1 MHNDQSHYFLK
12 QLHSYKVGLVCDFIA
27 HKPAQSDCLLMKSH
41 DPYTGERGG
50 GGTLHAYG
58 SGSEKFGDLSD
69 TSDCIENATIA
80 QF

>member
-1 MHNDQSHYFLK
+1 MIPTQ
-12 QLHSYKVGLVCDFIA
+12 
-27 HKPAQSDCLLMKSH
+27 
-41 DPYTGERGG
+41 EREGG

>member
-50 GGTLHAYG
+50 GVPCMRMGVEVKSLV
-58 SGSEKFGDLSD
+58 
-69 TSDCIENATIA
+69 I
-80 QF
+80 